1 VISSTKNPKVADAA
15 RLHKRAFRDE
25 DRAFLVEGAQGVR
38 EALASTPPALQRLFV
53 EDELDELAV
62 RARELGVDVV
72 HVAAPVLARL
82 TSTVTPQGIVGVAP
96 FLDVPLDALA
106 SHGCAAVLHEVR
118 DPGNAGTIVRSAD
131 AAGAAGVVFTSSSVD
146 VFNEKTVRASAGSL
160 FHVPVVRDVATSD
173 AIGSLRD
180 RGFRVLAMDARGDEA
195 LYAAD
200 MHEPVAFV
208 FGNEAAGLPDDVV
221 RQADATVRVP
231 HAGRAESLNLA
242 AAATV
247 CLFDWARRHDVGGT
261 DLETLIAAAAHDI
274 RSPLTAM
281 KGFGYALE
289 RRWAD
294 MTDDQ
299 RALMLAGIVHDADRM
314 DQTLRLLVDAARVAS
329 GSLEAF
335 PERVDVG
342 DLVAGLAEQ
351 QARDPEH
358 PEVSWRG
365 DPGPFFVD
373 ATRLRT
379 ALLAFDE
386 ALGWWAGP
394 GPIDVTSA
402 REGDAL
408 VVAMSRDGSTIGAD
422 DAEDLFQ
429 PRRPGSGGGSKI
441 GLYVVRGVARA
452 LGGDADAHVA
462 DGRLHLRLSLPLG

>member
-1 VISSTKNPKVADAA
+1 
-15 RLHKRAFRDE
+15 
-25 DRAFLVEGAQGVR
+25 
-38 EALASTPPALQRLFV
+38 
-53 EDELDELAV
+53 
-62 RARELGVDVV
+62 
-72 HVAAPVLARL
+72 
-82 TSTVTPQGIVGVAP
+82 
-96 FLDVPLDALA
+96 
-106 SHGCAAVLHEVR
+106 
-118 DPGNAGTIVRSAD
+118 
-131 AAGAAGVVFTSSSVD
+131 
-146 VFNEKTVRASAGSL
+146 
-160 FHVPVVRDVATSD
+160 
-173 AIGSLRD
+173 
-180 RGFRVLAMDARGDEA
+180 
-195 LYAAD
+195 
-200 MHEPVAFV
+200 
-208 FGNEAAGLPDDVV
+208 
-221 RQADATVRVP
+221 
-231 HAGRAESLNLA
+231 
-242 AAATV
+242 
-247 CLFDWARRHDVGGT
+247 
-261 DLETLIAAAAHDI
+261 
-274 RSPLTAM
+274 
-281 KGFGYALE
+281 
-289 RRWAD
+289 
-294 MTDDQ
+294 
-299 RALMLAGIVHDADRM
+299 
-314 DQTLRLLVDAARVAS
+314 
-329 GSLEAF
+329 LEAF